1 MSSATLHV
9 APPDL
14 RSAFRRTASSTW
26 VVTGARSPGLDPV
39 GFTAISVVSVSL
51 RPPLVS
57 FNIGKD
63 SSSLVTLGRTRRA
76 ALHLLGQDQAPV
88 ATRFAAD
95 RRRRFVEDGSWGW
108 AGGLP
113 DVRGAVLRL
122 TTTLV
127 DLVEAGDSF
136 LALARVERATT
147 NDGPAPLVHH
157 QGSFGP
163 LELIGA

>member
-14 RSAFRRTASSTW
+14 RSAFRHAATSTW
-26 VVTGARSPGLDPV
+26 VVTGARAPGIDPT
-39 GFTAISVVSVSL
+39 GFTAISIASVSL
-51 RPPLVS
+51 APPLVS

-76 ALHLLGQDQAPV
+76 ALHLLGRDQAHV

-95 RRRRFVEDGSWGW
+95 RSRRFAEDGTWGW
-108 AGGLP
+108 TGGLP
-113 DVRGAVLRL
+113 DVHGCAVRL

-147 NDGPAPLVHH
+147 RAAAAPLVHH